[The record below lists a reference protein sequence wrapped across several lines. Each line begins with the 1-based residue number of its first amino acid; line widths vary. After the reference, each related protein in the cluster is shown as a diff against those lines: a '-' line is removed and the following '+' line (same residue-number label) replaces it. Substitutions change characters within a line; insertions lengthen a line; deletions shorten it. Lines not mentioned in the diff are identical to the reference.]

1 MRLGWGLSHPR
12 NRQIRVTQQGCQT
25 TVHSPN
31 VRPPSPRFRMLRP
44 NSRPRDGPPRSTE
57 RGSHDSFVT
66 WNRPGW
72 RPQPHASPKLRP
84 VRPRF
89 RIRRWHLS
97 SSGVG
102 CRGGPPSGADGRPLE
117 RMWSSPGPKRGW
129 IRHWASGAA
138 AARRRDELRRWP
150 SLAGNTDPRTGDSWQ
165 GCPADQG
172 ADAFPAEFSSMT
184 CRAVCSRIRAASC
197 WPVRKLM
204 PLHPSFLPAV
214 DPPR

>member
-1 MRLGWGLSHPR
+1 MDCPTSDSPGRGAGTRATGPAARCQFRAVPGQPVSPRPGFRDNSQHEASMEVWQGKLGDDGSAFDWRLDWGRSHPR
-12 NRQIRVTQQGCQT
+12 NRLTRVTQQGCQT

-31 VRPPSPRFRMLRP
+31 ARPPGPRFRMLRP

-57 RGSHDSFVT
+57 RGSHDSSVT

-102 CRGGPPSGADGRPLE
+102 CRGGPPFGADGRPLE

-129 IRHWASGAA
+129 IRHWVSGAA
-138 AARRRDELRRWP
+138 AARRRDQLRR
-150 SLAGNTDPRTGDSWQ
+150 
-165 GCPADQG
+165 
-172 ADAFPAEFSSMT
+172 
-184 CRAVCSRIRAASC
+184 
-197 WPVRKLM
+197 
-204 PLHPSFLPAV
+204 
-214 DPPR
+214 